1 MTKRFFEDFAAGE
14 VAVSAA
20 YTVSREEILDFA
32 RKYDPQPFHTDEAAA
47 AESMYGGLIASGWHT
62 CAIAMRLICD
72 LYITDSESLGSPG
85 VDNVRWVKPV
95 RPGDTLR
102 LRWTVLETKPSRSR
116 PEMGAVQSKWEILNQ
131 SDDVVMHTTGWGLFK
146 RRPA

>member
-1 MTKRFFEDFAAGE
+1 LTKRYFEDFSTGE
-14 VAVSAA
+14 VALSAP
-20 YTVSREEILDFA
+20 YTITRDEIVEFA
-32 RKYDPQPFHTDEAAA
+32 RRYDPQPFHTDAAA
-47 AESMYGGLIASGWHT
+47 AERSMYKGLIASGWHT

-72 LYITDSESLGSPG
+72 LYITDSHSMGSPG

-95 RPGDTLR
+95 RPDDTLR

-116 PEMGAVQSKWEILNQ
+116 PEMGAVQSRWEILNQ
-131 SDDVVMHTTGWGLFK
+131 HDEVVMQTTGWGLFG